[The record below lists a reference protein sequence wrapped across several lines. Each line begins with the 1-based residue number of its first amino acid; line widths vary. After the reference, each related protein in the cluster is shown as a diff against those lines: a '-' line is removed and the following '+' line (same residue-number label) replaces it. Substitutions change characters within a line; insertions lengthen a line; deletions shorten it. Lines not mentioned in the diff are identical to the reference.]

1 MNKQESANYQATE
14 HLISLEKNLEE
25 RYRYTE
31 VNKQIIEAIA
41 DAGGYL
47 AVEHLLGLELN
58 IPERFKNTEIHRVLI
73 RAIGRAGRIS

>member
-1 MNKQESANYQATE
+1 MNKQESANYQAAE

-31 VNKQIIEAIA
+31 INKNIIEAIA

-47 AVEHLLGLELN
+47 AVEHLLGLETNL
-58 IPERFKNTEIHRVLI
+58 PERRQYTEFHKLLI
-73 RAIGRAGRIS
+73 RSIGRAGRVS